1 MEENVFALVYVDEEE
16 LLLLEIGKRDF
27 ILEKYN
33 ERIKQRKDFEKRF
46 EKSYDPEFNMYNVP
60 EDKNEIEA
68 FIDHKGRSIDKLDR
82 LCIMGYKDDRITCV
96 CKDFGINNGKMI
108 FY

>member
-1 MEENVFALVYVDEEE
+1 MKNYFALVYIDYDS
-16 LLLLEIGKRDF
+16 LLLLEIGEKDF

-33 ERIKQRKDFEKRF
+33 ERIETRKDFEERF
-46 EKSYDPEFNMYNVP
+46 KKFYDPNYDFYDAP
-60 EDKNEIEA
+60 EDEDEIKIY
-68 FIDHKGRSIDKLDR
+68 FDHKGRHIDKLDN
-82 LCIMGYKDDRITCV
+82 LCIMGYKDHKIQCV